1 MRVLNQKELD
11 LVRLGVLEG
20 IFETQNKLR
29 IDFKIRESDLT
40 VHQQHR
46 LWQITDLLY
55 TLFCEVVEQDG
66 VLQSE
71 YDQKNIYNYNK

>member
-1 MRVLNQKELD
+1 MRILNQKELD

-40 VHQQHR
+40 VHQLIR
-46 LWQITDLLY
+46 LEQITDLLY
-55 TLFCEVVEQDG
+55 TLFCEVVEENG
-66 VLQSE
+66 ILQSK
-71 YDQKNIYNYNK
+71 YD

>member
-40 VHQQHR
+40 VHQLIR
-46 LWQITDLLY
+46 LEQITDLLY
-55 TLFCEVVEQDG
+55 TLFCEVVEEHG
-66 VLQSE
+66 LLQSE
-71 YDQKNIYNYNK
+71 YDQQTII